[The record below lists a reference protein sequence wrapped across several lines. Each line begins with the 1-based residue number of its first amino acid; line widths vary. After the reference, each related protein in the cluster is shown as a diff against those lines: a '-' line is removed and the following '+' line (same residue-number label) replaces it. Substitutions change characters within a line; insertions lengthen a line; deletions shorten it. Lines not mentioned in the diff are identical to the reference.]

1 MAYAKLCI
9 SHIIVSFVDPTDGT
23 PVEATEVWFDGYFY
37 FQFCSTPVTMTY
49 YDINGNVIGQESLDP
64 AAGPLPP
71 FNFPPKLHKFVLA
84 PGTSTYAWIN
94 DLHFQLLPPPPS
106 LVDPGPSDCES
117 TAGEPINLTTGNVWN
132 YKTDYS
138 VPGLA
143 GGLSIKR
150 TWNSLWNQNNPPFEA
165 GMFGRG
171 WTSDFEERLQVFNST
186 HIIYWRGSGNTWI
199 FEAPVGCTGC
209 AYNVI
214 SPPNEHASL
223 RYDSATAQHTL
234 SFADG
239 TKKIFSNSG
248 LLLAA
253 IDRNG
258 NQTTVTYNGSDRIA
272 TVSAP
277 GGQWIS
283 FTYGDSQNVN
293 MATSAQDAVGTVA
306 TFSYVDS
313 NLTQVVYADASQI
326 NYAYDGADNIISV
339 TDSEGKVL
347 VTYTYDT
354 NGRGLSSSH
363 VNSVDSITIQYPS
376 SSSTVLTDS
385 AGNNTTYLYSTISNK
400 NYLTDVEG
408 PGCNSCG
415 GRNDLSFEL
424 DESGNRLSRTDA
436 NGNTTSY
443 TYDSADNR
451 ITRTDAAGTW
461 MYTYNSFGE
470 VLSAKDPQGNTTT
483 YQYDANGNLESV
495 TEPSPDGGA
504 TPGPTTQFQYD
515 VTGQLIKVTAPLRNA
530 TSITYSPAGLISTIK
545 NAKRKVTSFSY
556 DERGNRTS
564 VTDALGQTTS
574 FIYDAMNRLTEII
587 YPDNSTQQF
596 AYDARGRRIS
606 ATDANNIITNYS
618 YDDADRLISIT
629 DAANNETTY
638 SYDNESNL
646 TSIVDALD
654 RTTSFDYDSL
664 GLVTGIT
671 FPSGLFETYS
681 YDNVGNLISKTDRN
695 GQTIDYTYDQLN
707 RMTQKSYDAYT
718 ATYSYDSVSRL
729 TQVSDPTG
737 TYQFVYDNLGRMKQ
751 TITNYSFLTDKS
763 FTLSYGYDA
772 ASNRTSLTDPEN
784 DITIYAYDRLNQ
796 ITSLIA
802 PERKRFKWAYD
813 AIGRRT
819 KLSRPNKVATSYTYD
834 SLSRLLSISHAK
846 LKNILDGA
854 TYTID
859 ADGNRISRTPLPSG
873 TATDYTYDDLYQLM
887 EATQNSST
895 VESYSYDEVGNR
907 LSSIDVS
914 PYDYNSSDELI
925 SKPGTEYSYDD
936 NGNLLSEI
944 TDSGTTS
951 YVWDQENR
959 LTSVTLPGSGE
970 TVSFQYDPFGRRI
983 YKSSPLGATIFVY
996 DGDSVIE
1003 EVSANGSLMARYTQS
1018 LGIDEPLA
1026 MLCGNTMSYYQAD
1039 GLGSVTSL
1047 SDSKGNLV
1055 STYEYGSFG
1064 NLTASTGSI
1073 SNSFR
1078 FTGREF
1084 DAETGLY
1091 FYRARYYD
1099 PSIGRF
1105 ISEDPVRSAWSA
1117 YDYVQNNPV
1126 NLIDP
1131 WGLIWVTA
1139 GHDYHAIKN
1148 TLLVI
1153 VKHFVFADEGKVI
1166 GSDPQQYE
1174 QGTRDAIQEW
1184 QHDKKSPCRDKEHTI
1199 GEKRKIRQKY
1209 LRKPTPKETELWDP
1223 TTTHYW
1229 SPPVSSRTYD
1239 DY

>member
-37 FQFCSTPVTMTY
+37 FQWYSTPVTMTY
-49 YDINGNVIGQESLDP
+49 YDINGNIIGQEFLDP
-64 AAGPLPP
+64 GAGPLPP

-84 PGTSTYAWIN
+84 PGTATYAWIN
-94 DLHFQLLPPPPS
+94 DLHFQLIPPPPS
-106 LVDPGPSDCES
+106 LVDPGPSTECEAM
-117 TAGEPINLTTGNVWN
+117 AGEPINLTTGDVWN

-150 TWNSLWNQNNPPFEA
+150 TWNSLWNQSNPPFEA

-199 FEAPVGCTGC
+199 FEAPVGCTSC
-209 AYNVI
+209 AYNVM

-223 RYDSATAQHTL
+223 RYDSATAQYTL
-234 SFADG
+234 SFKDG
-239 TKKIFSNSG
+239 TKKIFNNSG
-248 LLLAA
+248 RLLAA

-258 NQTTVTYNGSDRIA
+258 NQTTVTYDGSDRIA

-283 FTYGDSQNVN
+283 FTYGDSLQ
-293 MATSAQDAVGTVA
+293 ATSAQDAVGTVA
-306 TFSYVDS
+306 TFRYDVDS
-313 NLTQVVYADASQI
+313 NLTQVVYADGSQI
-326 NYAYDGADNIISV
+326 NYEYDYADNIISV

-347 VTYTYDT
+347 ETYTYDAD
-354 NGRGLSSSH
+354 GRGLSSSRA
-363 VNSVDSITIQYPS
+363 NSVDSITIEYDPS
-376 SSSTVLTDS
+376 SSSTVVTDS
-385 AGNNTTYLYSTISNK
+385 DGNNTTYRYITISNK

-424 DESGNRLSRTDA
+424 DESGNRLSRTNA

-461 MYTYNSFGE
+461 MYTYNSFGQI
-470 VLSAKDPQGNTTT
+470 LSATDPQGNTTT

-515 VTGQLIKVTAPLRNA
+515 VTGQLIKLTAPLRNA

-564 VTDALGQTTS
+564 VTDAIGQTTS
-574 FIYDAMNRLTEII
+574 FIYDAMNRLTEIV

-606 ATDANNIITNYS
+606 ATDANNITTSYS
-618 YDDADRLISIT
+618 YDDADRLISVT
-629 DAANNETTY
+629 DAANNQMTY
-638 SYDNESNL
+638 SYDNESNR
-646 TSIVDALD
+646 TSIVDALN

-664 GLVTGIT
+664 GRVTGIT
-671 FPSGLFETYS
+671 FPSSLSETYS

-707 RMTQKSYDAYT
+707 RMTQKSYGAYT
-718 ATYSYDSVSRL
+718 ATYSYDNMSRL
-729 TQVSDPTG
+729 TEVNDLTG
-737 TYQFVYDNLGRMKQ
+737 TYQFVYDNLGRLEQ

-763 FTLSYGYDA
+763 FTVSCGYDA
-772 ASNRTSLTDPEN
+772 ASNRISLTDPEN
-784 DITIYAYDRLNQ
+784 DITTYAYDTLNQ
-796 ITSLIA
+796 LTSQTA
-802 PERKRFKWAYD
+802 PGRERFKWAYD

-819 KLSRPNKVATSYTYD
+819 KLSRPNAVATSYTYD
-834 SLSRLLSISHAK
+834 SLSHLLSISHAK
-846 LKNILDGA
+846 RKKILDGA
-854 TYTID
+854 AYTID
-859 ADGNRISRTPLPSG
+859 AAGNRTSRTPLPSG
-873 TATDYTYDDLYQLM
+873 IATDYAYDDLYQLM

-914 PYDYNSSDELI
+914 PYIYNDSNELT
-925 SKPGTEYSYDD
+925 STPDTTYSYDN
-936 NGNLLSEI
+936 NGNLNLLNKHNA
-944 TDSGTTS
+944 SGTTS
-951 YVWDQENR
+951 YVWDPENR

-983 YKSSPLGATIFVY
+983 YKSSPSGTTIFVY
-996 DGDSVIE
+996 DGNSVIE
-1003 EVSANGSLMARYTQS
+1003 EVSDDGSLMARYTQS

-1026 MLCGNTMSYYQAD
+1026 MLRGNTMSYYQAD

-1055 STYEYGSFG
+1055 STYEHDSFG
-1064 NLTASTGSI
+1064 NLLASTGSI

-1084 DAETGLY
+1084 DAETDLY

-1105 ISEDPVRSAWSA
+1105 ISEDPIRFNAETNFYTYAS
-1117 YDYVQNNPV
+1117 NNPI
-1126 NLIDP
+1126 LFIDP
-1131 WGLIWVTA
+1131 WGLCAKDRSYPEWLLRDIGVSDNAWAPWV
-1139 GHDYHAIKN
+1139 
-1148 TLLVI
+1148 
-1153 VKHFVFADEGKVI
+1153 
-1166 GSDPQQYE
+1166 
-1174 QGTRDAIQEW
+1174 
-1184 QHDKKSPCRDKEHTI
+1184 I
-1199 GEKRKIRQKY
+1199 GEKPVAVMLWVPTVLSIDVITSISAAFSESPRYDVKY
-1209 LRKPTPKETELWDP
+1209 WPPFTAPTPIRKTP
-1223 TTTHYW
+1223 
-1229 SPPVSSRTYD
+1229 
-1239 DY
+1239 